1 MKQLHEY
8 RKSDGRMTMNEMN
21 ENMKKSIDLNAALTK
36 EKEKEVDVDNIN
48 KRNESSNYRNLYV
61 IIEQVDGKITPVG
74 LEMLSEARRLIND
87 FNKKYSLNEKVIAVI
102 LGNDIKHLCK
112 DLIYHGSDAVIYAD
126 DPKLNY
132 HINKIYTKVIVQIAT
147 DTNCIKKISPEYSK
161 EFKRPRYMFF
171 AADSTGRH
179 LSSTVLAELES
190 GLASDINKLVIEDID
205 FRHEHKTKGQMLTF
219 EKTLMMYRP
228 DFSGFLW
235 TTILCLDNKN
245 PDIKRDYH
253 PQACSIIPG
262 VFEPLEKDI
271 SRIGIIEEYTPD
283 FDPKDLDI
291 KIISRNILKDTI
303 DFNNYK
309 TIISFGRGIKESPE
323 ENIKLIEKLAKLL
336 NAEIGISLPISK
348 KLFKLSDKMNSLY
361 ITPERVIGTSG
372 QKVEPTIYIALGIS
386 GASQHLAG
394 MKNSGFI
401 IAVNPDENAPIR
413 NECDVFIKGR
423 IEDVLPIMIEELERE
438 KMIQTKEEEGSN
450 VVGTV

>member
-1 MKQLHEY
+1 
-8 RKSDGRMTMNEMN
+8 MN
-21 ENMKKSIDLNAALTK
+21 ENMSETIDRTAALRK
-36 EKEKEVDVDNIN
+36 ENERIMEEVDNIN
-48 KRNESSNYRNLYV
+48 KRNETNKYRNLYV
-61 IIEQVDGKITPVG
+61 IIDQIDGKIIPVG
-74 LEMLSEARRLIND
+74 LEMLSEARRLIDD

-102 LGNDIKHLCK
+102 LGNGIKHLCK
-112 DLIYHGSDAVIYAD
+112 ELIYFGADAVIYAD
-126 DPKLNY
+126 DPKLQH

-147 DTNCIKKISPEYSK
+147 DAKYIERISPEYSK

-219 EKTLMMYRP
+219 DKTLMMYRP

-245 PDIKRDYH
+245 PEIKRDYH

-262 VFEPLEKDI
+262 VFERLERDF
-271 SRIGIIEEYTPD
+271 SRTGIIEECIPE

-291 KIISRNILKDTI
+291 KILSRKILKSTI
-303 DFNNYK
+303 DFGSYK
-309 TIISFGRGIKESPE
+309 TIISFGRGIKGSPE

-348 KLFKLSDKMNSLY
+348 KPFKLSDKMNSLY

-386 GASQHLAG
+386 GATQHLAG
-394 MKNSGFI
+394 MKNSGFV

-423 IEDVLPIMIEELERE
+423 IEDVLPIMIEELEKE
-438 KMIQTKEEEGSN
+438 KMTQAKEEGGST